1 MAVTARTGMARML
14 PHMRP
19 AARKT
24 FLVLSTTVALAAC
37 SPGGSGGAA
46 PAPEPVP
53 APASLPSLEP
63 TEGFATSRLT
73 LRGPDGEA
81 IEVPVYVASTPEQRS
96 RGLMDREDLP
106 DGTGMVFTYDADTSG
121 AYYMYRTLM
130 PLSIAFY
137 DADGRIAAVLDMEP
151 CTSATPSDCELYDPG
166 VTYRGALEVEQGWFA
181 ARGVGEGWT
190 VDLPDDLPAAP

>member
-1 MAVTARTGMARML
+1 ML

-19 AARKT
+19 VARKT
-24 FLVLSTTVALAAC
+24 LLVLSTTVALAAC
-37 SPGGSGGAA
+37 AGGGSGGSGSGGAAA
-46 PAPEPVP
+46 PAPEPAAAP
-53 APASLPSLEP
+53 APLPTLEA
-63 TEGFATSRLT
+63 TEGFATARLT
-73 LRGPDGEA
+73 LRGPGGEA
-81 IEVPVYVASTPEQRS
+81 IEVPVYVASTPAQRS

-130 PLSIAFY
+130 PLSIAFF

-166 VTYRGALEVEQGWFA
+166 VAYRGALEVEQGWFA
-181 ARGVGEGWT
+181 DQGVGEGWT